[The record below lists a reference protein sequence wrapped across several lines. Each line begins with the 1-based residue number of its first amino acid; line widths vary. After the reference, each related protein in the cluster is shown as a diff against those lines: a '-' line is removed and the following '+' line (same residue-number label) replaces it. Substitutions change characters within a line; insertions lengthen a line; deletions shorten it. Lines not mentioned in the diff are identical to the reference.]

1 MKILS
6 TAMRAGLLL
15 GVTAWTWAQ
24 APDLEHMDLVLRSVP
39 DGPVAKVDGLNIGKE
54 EFINAYRKEIVELMA
69 RLRTPQISDRM
80 RVDTGLATLR
90 RLIQNEIVYREAVK
104 RTLTVSDKAVQE
116 QWAKMLDGLK
126 KAMVHSQGKS
136 GSVETISEEDI
147 LKEAGLSR
155 EQAMADVRRGLVI
168 KAMRDQIAKDHN
180 VTVTEDEIAKSFE
193 EHKDAFKRPEKLHL
207 QQVFINTRDKNGPF
221 DEKKK
226 AQARERI
233 ENALKRIQAGESFD
247 AVAQSMSEAPDKGKG
262 GDMGTLPGP
271 ALPPFFVEPAASMQP
286 GETSN
291 VLESELGFHLFKLL
305 EKFPGGEGTLDKA
318 APRIRQVLLAQ
329 KTDQAVGE
337 FCKPVL
343 DAPGRVEVYLQL
355 EKTLATYP
363 GYKEFKEQQLK
374 EEKKSGK
381 AIPSKPK
388 EDKTKKKESSKKPG
402 TKQ

>member
-1 MKILS
+1 MSIPS
-6 TAMRAGLLL
+6 TAVRVVLLL
-15 GVTAWTWAQ
+15 GVATWTWAQ

-39 DGPVAKVDGLNIGKE
+39 DGPVAKVDGRNIGKE
-54 EFINAYRKEIVELMA
+54 EFISAYRNEIIELMA

-80 RVDTGLATLR
+80 RVDAGMATLQ
-90 RLIQNEIVYREAVK
+90 RLLQNEIVYQEAVK
-104 RTLTVSDKAVQE
+104 RKLAVSDEAVQE

-126 KAMVHSQGKS
+126 KAMARGKGKS
-136 GSVETISEEDI
+136 GSVETLSEKDL

-155 EQAMADVRRGLVI
+155 EQAMADVRTGLLI
-168 KAMRDQIAKDHN
+168 KMMRDQIVKDHN
-180 VTVTEDEIAKSFE
+180 VTVTEDDVAKSFE
-193 EHKDAFKRPEKLHL
+193 EHKDAFKQPERLHL
-207 QQVFINTRDKNGPF
+207 QQVFVNTRDKNGPF

-247 AVAQSMSEAPDKGKG
+247 AVAQSMSEAPDKSNG
-262 GDMGTLPGP
+262 GDMGMLPAP

-286 GETSN
+286 GEISN
-291 VLESELGFHLFKLL
+291 VIESELGFHLFKLL
-305 EKFPGGEGTLDKA
+305 EKIPGGEGTLDKA
-318 APRIRQVLLAQ
+318 APHIRKALLAQ
-329 KTDQAVGE
+329 RAEQAVSD

-374 EEKKSGK
+374 EEKKGAK
-381 AIPSKPK
+381 TKPSKPK
-388 EDKTKKKESSKKPG
+388 EGKTKKKESSKKPG